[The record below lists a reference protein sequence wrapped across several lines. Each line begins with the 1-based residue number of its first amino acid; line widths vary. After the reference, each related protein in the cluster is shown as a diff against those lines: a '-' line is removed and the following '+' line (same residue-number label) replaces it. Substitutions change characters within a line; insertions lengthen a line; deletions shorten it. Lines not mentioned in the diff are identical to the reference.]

1 MRQLQEEINNLL
13 KAICK
18 IISEI
23 FFSIHSVNKDV
34 ASKLGESF
42 EKYEFGY
49 VIETFQNS
57 AEIVSKLVSFFENYI
72 DGIVKGLEFFSNLA
86 FALGIN
92 KYSEILSQK
101 KELKEVIQPDRI
113 ELDFLKFQLRTTEE
127 LIFPQLERITEKTLE
142 NFDHLRK
149 MPGILKSDIL
159 GTFIKEVEKQKI
171 DWNKIQN
178 KIRLCFSIVEKERDI
193 STCVNQISEVI
204 NDFIVFGAKLRNL
217 TSHLTYFIGDKLE
230 FSMEN
235 INEISETIK
244 QLKQDLMILVNCR
257 AKEAEFIARSFI
269 QILTMLWES
278 TEKARQK
285 FQSFIKSEI
294 SLEDLIPPS
303 FSLEDL
309 KFGLIQARNEIL
321 LADRAHKRV
330 KENVEAMKIASQY
343 LNSPVLEEQYII
355 IVKEIGIINKYWQ
368 KYTQNIIELQQILHE
383 KRYTKKINKF
393 S

>member
-1 MRQLQEEINNLL
+1 M
-13 KAICK
+13 
-18 IISEI
+18 
-23 FFSIHSVNKDV
+23 
-34 ASKLGESF
+34 
-42 EKYEFGY
+42 
-49 VIETFQNS
+49 
-57 AEIVSKLVSFFENYI
+57 
-72 DGIVKGLEFFSNLA
+72 EFFSNLA

-127 LIFPQLERITEKTLE
+127 LIFPQLERITEKTIE

-159 GTFIKEVEKQKI
+159 GTFIKDVEKQKI

-178 KIRLCFSIVEKERDI
+178 KIRLCFSVVEKERDI

-204 NDFIVFGAKLRNL
+204 NDFIVFGAKLRKL

-343 LNSPVLEEQYII
+343 LNSPVLEDQYII

-368 KYTQNIIELQQILHE
+368 KYTQNIIELQQILYE